1 MDERTAEAIVEAV
14 RDVAR
19 AEIMPRF
26 RALSPGD
33 VETKTGPED
42 LVTVADTAAEDALTR
57 RLAEI
62 LPGVAVVGEEAVESD
77 PTILDQLARPDPCL
91 VIDPIDGTWNFAH
104 GLAVFGVI
112 VALREAGKTVMGL
125 LYDPVCDD
133 WMIARQGQ
141 GAHFVRADG
150 SRVALSTRA
159 AREPGMETGYLSLGL
174 FVHRRQEA
182 LAPLLPA
189 FSRVQSLRCSLHE
202 YRTLAAG
209 HVDWLVAAGSKPW
222 DHLAGQL
229 VVEEAGGAWGTLAGG
244 PYDPTNREQV
254 LLATAAPERLDT
266 LRETLSQPLT

>member
-62 LPGVAVVGEEAVESD
+62 LPGVGVVGEEAVEDD

-91 VIDPIDGTWNFAH
+91 VIDPIDGTWNFAR

-112 VALREAGKTVMGL
+112 IALREAGKTVMGL

-133 WMIARQGQ
+133 WMIARAGQ

-159 AREPGMETGYLSLGL
+159 GREPAMETGYLPLGM
-174 FVHRRQEA
+174 FDQRSKEA

-189 FSRVQSLRCSLHE
+189 FSRVQSLRCSLYE

-209 HVDWLVAAGSKPW
+209 HVDWLVASGSKPW

-229 VVEEAGGAWGTLAGG
+229 VVEEAGGVWGTLAGG

-266 LRETLSQPLT
+266 LRGTLSHALG